1 MRLQTF
7 PYILGPQP
15 PGSCPVIHLLLTDV
29 DGVLTDGGMTF
40 DEEGREL
47 KTFNVRDG
55 LGVKLFQRAGGRV
68 GIVTGRTSRVVDH
81 RASDLKIEIIHQ
93 GVKEKLA
100 VVEQIAAAAGVSL
113 EEVAFIGDDLPDLTS
128 IRAVGFGVAVADAA
142 SELLAAADYV
152 TKAPGGR
159 GAFREVVE
167 KLLKESG
174 RWEEATGPLHG

>member
-1 MRLQTF
+1 
-7 PYILGPQP
+7 
-15 PGSCPVIHLLLTDV
+15 VIRLLLTDV

-40 DEEGREL
+40 DAEGREL

-55 LGVKLFQRAGGRV
+55 LGVKLFQRAGGKV

-81 RASDLKIEIIHQ
+81 RASDLGIAIIQQ
-93 GVKEKLA
+93 GVKEKLP
-100 VVEQIAAAAGVSL
+100 VVRQIAAAEGVSL

-128 IRAVGFGVAVADAA
+128 IEAVGFGVAVADAA
-142 SELLAAADYV
+142 DELIAAADYV
-152 TKAPGGR
+152 TQKPGGR

-174 RWEEATGPLHG
+174 RWEAATGPLHG